1 MEGQFYLTGG
11 SGMFFL
17 APIAAVVIEI
27 SIPVGALATTL
38 GVGISKGI
46 FTAIKNKNKK
56 EEQNHEK

>member
-1 MEGQFYLTGG
+1 
-11 SGMFFL
+11 MFFL